1 MLIPSMFLTVLVP
14 ASNPFIDK
22 VEVIDYSTIWVKWY
36 RVDERYS
43 HGIIRGYRVH
53 ITQANNYDCSQGFYD
68 NVTVGPEETETT
80 LTGLPAG
87 TEFRVWVTAITSIG
101 EGHQRNERWV
111 KTSEISLL
119 VIKCDFI

>member
-1 MLIPSMFLTVLVP
+1 MLILSMFLTVLVP

-22 VEVIDYSTIWVKWY
+22 VEVIDYSTIWIKWY

-43 HGIIRGYRVH
+43 HGIVRGYRVH

-68 NVTVGPEETETT
+68 SVTVGPEETETT

-87 TEFRVWVTAITSIG
+87 TEFRVWVTAFTSIG
-101 EGHQRNERWV
+101 EGHQRHELWV
-111 KTSEISLL
+111 KTSEMSLL
-119 VIKCDFI
+119 VIKM